1 MTSSYAPT
9 VRNDVYDFES
19 KIESYGD
26 NGAIRALAQEP
37 VQNSN
42 DARHNSPVVTVEYRL
57 HAKRDPDGRP
67 YHLLSVTD
75 TGTYGLRG
83 PALSRAEV
91 AERGYILNDD
101 ENWAAFEGQGY
112 TKKSNELAGGKRG
125 QGKSAF
131 LYHSNPPFAALD
143 RRMMMLYDSLRADGV
158 YRLGVRNVNPED
170 GSGTPLEYTD
180 AETVMRGHF
189 TDETGL
195 DIHLG
200 LDPLTQ
206 VGTRVIVPYLS
217 DKAVNAIK
225 NGELTEWLQ
234 RCWWR
239 AIQTEELEIRVIDEE
254 TDRNDRV
261 EVPSWWQDEPW
272 IGAQPEGVE
281 VRSTENVD
289 LGDGL
294 PIKRI
299 VLLYNEALESS
310 DAGGDDAEFDG
321 VQLLRGKQWITTIG
335 SRQHFGS
342 VVPRDKRPGFRGFV
356 EFEQSLE
363 KMLRDME
370 YPQHHKFDRRQ
381 GLVQDIYREVERAVE
396 DFAVE
401 LGWSAETQ
409 RPRRPAEQP
418 NITRELLQW
427 LAPNARGPRPT
438 PTPQKWDCLLSLT
451 LPDPKVARVNLG
463 QRLENVRVQVTS
475 PAPHPAGVTVSLEA
489 HHAEEDLIMLIQQR
503 DLSFYQ
509 RDGDLNLGSFQVV
522 RNSSRDDQIE
532 LPAQGKWTLVG
543 RVHQDGRQVARASR
557 AFFLN
562 EDPPETPHK
571 PLTVSISAEN
581 RTRSVPGRERINYGE
596 RVAVLIHAR
605 NGTTE
610 TLSTTL
616 SASIAGVPQMLADG
630 VQQNLRGTPGGDTLD
645 RQDIWSG
652 DVIFC
657 PPNEMPLSVDDAIV
671 FPVEPGRHRIN
682 VDLRDTSGQVTTAS
696 ASYTLLI
703 ETDSRNQD
711 WLPFRVQERNGDIPR
726 WQLKEEDGELLLLFP
741 AEYATLRSLRN
752 TESDSA
758 TSGRNAFLF
767 EITCEALI
775 QWALEPVW
783 NRGDRTNL
791 DELCAGQPAGVE
803 LPKWEQFVESLE
815 RLERSGGGNSELLF
829 VDAAKDFRGCAAQL
843 MRLYEESH

>member
-57 HAKRDPDGRP
+57 HAKRDPDGTP

-180 AETVMRGHF
+180 AETVIRGHF

-206 VGTRVIVPYLS
+206 VGTRVIIPYLS
-217 DKAVNAIK
+217 DKAVDAIK

-254 TDRNDRV
+254 TERNDRV

-294 PIKRI
+294 RVKRI
-299 VLLYNEALESS
+299 VLMHDEGLQST
-310 DAGGDDAEFDG
+310 DAEGADAQFGG
-321 VQLLRGKQWITTIG
+321 VQLLRGQQWISTIG
-335 SRQHFGS
+335 SGDRELSGFIPPG
-342 VVPRDKRPGFRGFV
+342 KRPGFRGFV
-356 EFEQSLE
+356 EFDQSLE
-363 KMLRDME
+363 KELRDLE
-370 YPQHHKFDRRQ
+370 TPQHHKFERKQ
-381 GLVQDIYREVERAVE
+381 SLVQAIYRRVEGAVQE
-396 DFAVE
+396 FATE
-401 LGWSAETQ
+401 LGWRPETG
-409 RPRRPAEQP
+409 RPRPAPQMDIARDILRWFKTQGEQSTDP
-418 NITRELLQW
+418 WNC
-427 LAPNARGPRPT
+427 A
-438 PTPQKWDCLLSLT
+438 LSFSF
-451 LPDPKVARVNLG
+451 PDPNVARVDWG
-463 QRLENVRVQVTS
+463 QILENVRVLVTS
-475 PAPHPAGVTVSLEA
+475 PSSIPANVTVSLEA
-489 HHAEEDLIMLIQQR
+489 RHVDESVRVSVQANEVI
-503 DLSFYQ
+503 SFYD
-509 RDGDLNLGSFQVV
+509 REGELRVGDLQIV
-522 RNSSRDDQIE
+522 RNASRPDQLQ
-532 LPAQGKWTLVG
+532 LPLQGKWKLTA
-543 RVHQDGRQVARASR
+543 RVRHNGQQVARASR
-557 AFFLN
+557 SIHVHQ
-562 EDPPETPHK
+562 DPQDPERD
-571 PLTVSISAEN
+571 PLTMSISVEN
-581 RTRSVPGRERINYGE
+581 WTRSVSGRERINYGDK
-596 RVAVLIHAR
+596 VAVQINAR
-605 NGTTE
+605 N
-610 TLSTTL
+610 STPGVMNITMN
-616 SASIAGVPQMLADG
+616 ASVAGAVPMLADNQQHSLRATPAGDSVNRQG
-630 VQQNLRGTPGGDTLD
+630 VWMGDIVFVAPDTLPLP
-645 RQDIWSG
+645 G
-652 DVIFC
+652 DNPIT
-657 PPNEMPLSVDDAIV
+657 MPI
-671 FPVEPGRHRIN
+671 EPGRHRLN
-682 VDLRDTSGQVTTAS
+682 ADLVAADDSLDPAA
-696 ASYTLLI
+696 ASYTLYV
-703 ETDSRNQD
+703 EVDPPNQSG
-711 WLPFRVQERNGDIPR
+711 LPFRLEQLDEDLPR
-726 WQLKEEDGELLLLFP
+726 WQLKETSEETVLQFP
-741 AEYATLRSLRN
+741 AQYATHRELMGADADGG
-752 TESDSA
+752 TER
-758 TSGRNAFLF
+758 RNAFLL

-775 QWALEPVW
+775 QWTLEPAW
-783 NRGDRTNL
+783 NDHDRTRL
-791 DELCAGQPAGVE
+791 DDLFAGEPPGVNGESWERFVE
-803 LPKWEQFVESLE
+803 LMELLE
-815 RLERSGGGNSELLF
+815 RAGAEHSEVPYTSF
-829 VDAAKDFRGCAAQL
+829 AEDFRSCAAHM

>member
-57 HAKRDPDGRP
+57 HAKRDPDGTP

-180 AETVMRGHF
+180 AETVIRGHF

-206 VGTRVIVPYLS
+206 VGTRVIIPYLS
-217 DKAVNAIK
+217 DKAVDAIK

-254 TDRNDRV
+254 TERNDRV

-294 PIKRI
+294 RVKRI
-299 VLLYNEALESS
+299 VLMHDEGLQST
-310 DAGGDDAEFDG
+310 DAEGADAQFGG
-321 VQLLRGKQWITTIG
+321 VQLLRGQQWISTIG
-335 SRQHFGS
+335 SGDRELSGFIPPG
-342 VVPRDKRPGFRGFV
+342 KRPGFRGFV
-356 EFEQSLE
+356 EFDQSLE
-363 KMLRDME
+363 KELRDLE
-370 YPQHHKFDRRQ
+370 TPQHHKFERKQ
-381 GLVQDIYREVERAVE
+381 SLVQAIYRRVEGAVQE
-396 DFAVE
+396 FATE
-401 LGWSAETQ
+401 LGWRPETG
-409 RPRRPAEQP
+409 RPRPAPQMDIARDILRWFKTQGEQSTDP
-418 NITRELLQW
+418 WNC
-427 LAPNARGPRPT
+427 A
-438 PTPQKWDCLLSLT
+438 LSFSF
-451 LPDPKVARVNLG
+451 PDPNVARVDWG
-463 QRLENVRVQVTS
+463 QILENVRVLVTS
-475 PAPHPAGVTVSLEA
+475 PSSIPANVTVSLEA
-489 HHAEEDLIMLIQQR
+489 RHVDESVRVSVQANEVI
-503 DLSFYQ
+503 SFYD
-509 RDGDLNLGSFQVV
+509 REGELRVGDLQIV
-522 RNSSRDDQIE
+522 RNASRPDQLQ
-532 LPAQGKWTLVG
+532 LPLQGKWKLTA
-543 RVHQDGRQVARASR
+543 RVRHNGQQVARASR
-557 AFFLN
+557 SIHVHQ
-562 EDPPETPHK
+562 DPQDPERD
-571 PLTVSISAEN
+571 PLTMSISVEN
-581 RTRSVPGRERINYGE
+581 WTRSVSGRERINYGDK
-596 RVAVLIHAR
+596 VAVQINAR
-605 NGTTE
+605 N
-610 TLSTTL
+610 STPGVMNITMN
-616 SASIAGVPQMLADG
+616 ASVAGAVPMLADNQQHSLRATPAGDSVNRQG
-630 VQQNLRGTPGGDTLD
+630 VWMGDIVFVAPDTLPLP
-645 RQDIWSG
+645 G
-652 DVIFC
+652 DNPIT
-657 PPNEMPLSVDDAIV
+657 MPI
-671 FPVEPGRHRIN
+671 EPGRHRLN
-682 VDLRDTSGQVTTAS
+682 ADLVAADDSLDPAA
-696 ASYTLLI
+696 ASYTLYV
-703 ETDSRNQD
+703 EVDPPNQSG
-711 WLPFRVQERNGDIPR
+711 LPFRLEQLDEDLPR
-726 WQLKEEDGELLLLFP
+726 WQLKETSEETVLQFP
-741 AEYATLRSLRN
+741 AQYATHRELMGADADGG
-752 TESDSA
+752 TER
-758 TSGRNAFLF
+758 RNAFLL

-775 QWALEPVW
+775 QWTLEPAW
-783 NRGDRTNL
+783 NDHDRTRL
-791 DELCAGQPAGVE
+791 DDLFAGEPPGVNGE
-803 LPKWEQFVESLE
+803 SWERFVEMMELLE
-815 RLERSGGGNSELLF
+815 RAGAEHSEVPYTSF
-829 VDAAKDFRGCAAQL
+829 AEDFRSCAAHM